1 MAESR
6 DLFGSAFKS
15 RIDFDDVQDLIAVD
29 DAQIRIRGSKD
40 VLERAVLASPNG
52 AIRVRGWY

>member
-1 MAESR
+1 MVESR
-6 DLFGSAFKS
+6 DLSVSAFKGW
-15 RIDFDDVQDLIAVD
+15 IDFDDVQDLIAVD

-52 AIRVRGWY
+52 AVRVRGWY